1 MLKQYAFVVVAVVSS
16 ALLLGCGDSEKTPT
30 DKTGG
35 KTKNGKTVD
44 PHDIPMTDQEKDQL
58 KASIKDYQAALT
70 RIKSYRDKIRTETT
84 SGDPRLAHRSLDELD
99 LVLGWLPEIAEKSG
113 VPKAKLEDLTKTAQ
127 QLQDLFNKVHAE
139 IDAHQKPDY
148 AAVAND
154 IEAGIKKLEGF
165 TADNPKE

>member
-1 MLKQYAFVVVAVVSS
+1 MLKQYAFVVVALVSS
-16 ALLLGCGDSEKTPT
+16 ALLLGCGDSGKTQT

-35 KTKNGKTVD
+35 KTKDGKAVD
-44 PHDIPMTDQEKDQL
+44 SHDIPMTDKEKDQL

-84 SGDPRLAHRSLDELD
+84 TGDPSLAHRSLDELE
-99 LVLGWLPEIAEKSG
+99 LVLGWLPQIAEKSG
-113 VPKAKLEDLTKTAQ
+113 MPKTKLEDMTKTAQ
-127 QLQDLFNKVHAE
+127 QLQDLFDKVHE
-139 IDAHQKPDY
+139 KIDAHQKPDY

-154 IEAGIKKLEGF
+154 IEAAIKKLEGF